1 MVDLLAPGTLPL
13 ILVVAGVA
21 LSVMEAIAPGAHF
34 VVLGTALTI
43 AGLAGLLF
51 PPLGTPIALAVM
63 VLFVGAA
70 SLWGYR
76 HLDVYGGKGTDQTS
90 TSASL
95 AGREGVVI
103 DRVTQTTG
111 RVRLYDGGFD
121 PTYSAR
127 ALGEPIPEGARVLVI
142 DPGGGSVLTVENVDS
157 IEADSIDRELAKGRE
172 RRNEDRESERESET

>member
-13 ILVVAGVA
+13 VLVVAGIA

-34 VVLGTALTI
+34 VVLGTALTV

-63 VLFVGAA
+63 VLAVGAG
-70 SLWGYR
+70 SLWAYR
-76 HLDVYGGKGTDQTS
+76 NLDIYGGSGGAQTS
-90 TSASL
+90 TSEAL

-103 DRVTQTTG
+103 ERVTQTSG

-127 ALGEPIPEGARVLVI
+127 ALDDPIPEGATILVV
-142 DPGGGSVLTVENVDS
+142 DPGGGSVLTVENIDA
-157 IEADSIDRELAKGRE
+157 IEADSIDRELARGRGRE
-172 RRNEDRESERESET
+172 EESTPDSEA